1 MLVSERLGA
10 EPAPSLSDA
19 PAADPADGGNTR
31 EGMAGDG
38 VSISLLAGLEP
49 DVATELLAQAQRRVV
64 RADEV
69 LFTAGHPARSVHVLA
84 SGAAKLMQA
93 MPGGARVII
102 KYVRPGEVFGSPA
115 LLDRFYPTDTV
126 AVTEC
131 VELQW
136 PSDLVRTFIDR
147 HPRVALN
154 VIGDLEARLREMEDR
169 LRDLSNEPVD
179 HRLARAILKLVG
191 TFGEQGSEGV
201 EIPFPV
207 SRQDLA
213 DLIGSTLPTVS
224 RTLRAWESQRQI
236 RRYRRRLIIAD
247 VEAVARVLYQEAAP
261 EPKPRRSH
269 RRAVRR

>member
-1 MLVSERLGA
+1 M
-10 EPAPSLSDA
+10 
-19 PAADPADGGNTR
+19 ADDTETIG
-31 EGMAGDG
+31 
-38 VSISLLAGLEP
+38 LLAGLGP
-49 DVATELLAQAQRRVV
+49 DIAADLLKQAQRRTI
-64 RADEV
+64 RTDEV
-69 LFTAGHPARSVHVLA
+69 LFTAGQPACSVHVLA
-84 SGAAKLMQA
+84 CGAAKLMQTT
-93 MPGGARVII
+93 PGGARVIV

-115 LLDRFYPTDTV
+115 LLDKFYPTDAV

-136 PSDLVRTFIDR
+136 PSELVRTVICR

-169 LRDLSNEPVD
+169 LRDLSNEPVE
-179 HRLARAILKLVG
+179 HRLARAILKLVE
-191 TFGEQGSEGV
+191 TFGQQTGEGI

-224 RTLRAWESQRQI
+224 RTLSAWEAQRQI
-236 RRYRRRLIIAD
+236 RRARRRLVIAD
-247 VEAVARVLYQEAAP
+247 VATVARVLYEETIP

-269 RRAVRR
+269 RRAARR